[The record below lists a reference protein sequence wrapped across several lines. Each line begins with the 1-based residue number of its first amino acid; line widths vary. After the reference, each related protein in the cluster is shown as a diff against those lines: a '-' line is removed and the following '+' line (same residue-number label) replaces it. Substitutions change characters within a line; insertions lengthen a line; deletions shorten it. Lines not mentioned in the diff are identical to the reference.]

1 MTSGQRDKGTKTI
14 TLSYRVTFV
23 EPDVRRLSYLTLAL
37 PLLLAFSSSGRTA
50 DDKAPETPY
59 FPLKV
64 GDSWTYKMGDTRY
77 TRKVAKFE
85 DVDKQPCALIQTM
98 VGNRMASSERVAV
111 KADGVYRYTS
121 DDNKDTKYDP
131 PLCFL
136 KLPVKTGESWKVESS
151 VAGAGKVVG
160 TFKTGEV
167 AELKVGDKK
176 YEKVVTVSS
185 DDYDAGGT
193 KIKLTYYFAKDVGI
207 VKQTVS
213 VEGQEVVMEL
223 EKFEA
228 GK

>member
-1 MTSGQRDKGTKTI
+1 MK
-14 TLSYRVTFV
+14 
-23 EPDVRRLSYLTLAL
+23 RLAYLTLV
-37 PLLLAFSSSGRTA
+37 LLLTLAIGGVGRTA

-64 GDSWTYKMGDTRY
+64 GDSWTYKMGDTRF

-85 DVDKQPCALIQTM
+85 DVDGQSCALIETTI
-98 VGNRMASSERVAV
+98 GNRVASSERVAV
-111 KADGVYRYTS
+111 KADGVYRYTT
-121 DDNKDTKYDP
+121 DDNKDHKFEP

-136 KLPVKTGESWKVESS
+136 KLPVKTGETWKVESS
-151 VAGAGKVVG
+151 VAGTGKKVTG
-160 TFKTGEV
+160 TFTAGEV

-185 DDYDAGGT
+185 NDYDAGGT
-193 KIKLTYYFAKDVGI
+193 KTKVTYYFAKDVGV
-207 VKQTVS
+207 VKQTIS

-223 EKFEA
+223 EP